1 MDATQSDLA
10 QVIRL
15 ALSEQIED
23 VRLYVARLVRK
34 YRSINPELS
43 EQMETYLRHT
53 SASSSRGH
61 SLTRE
66 AAPIFKSNDH
76 PIPADDETR
85 MSLLKTFNPST
96 GGGEEPLLTPE
107 LRSKFDQLIQE
118 RTQAERLTSIGLA
131 PTRSAIFTGPPGVG
145 KTLTAK
151 WLSTRLNL
159 PLYILDLAAVMSSL
173 LGKSGSNLRAAIDYA
188 KRRPCI
194 LLLDEIDA
202 IAKRRSDESD
212 IGELKRLVTV
222 ILQEVDE
229 WPTTSLLIAATNHP
243 ELIDPALW
251 RRFDLVIEFPPPSH
265 EAIHAAIKRFLG
277 TESAQFERWS
287 EPMALVLNGL
297 SFSDIEREVRRLRL
311 MIAIGAATTNE
322 AATALLKNN
331 AQSRLDKRKLRSLAI
346 VLGKNTDLSQHTISE
361 ITGVSR
367 DTIRKHTIK

>member
-15 ALSEQIED
+15 ALSEQTED

-34 YRSINPELS
+34 YRSINPELA
-43 EQMETYLRHT
+43 EQMEAYLRYT
-53 SASSSRGH
+53 SANSSRGH
-61 SLTRE
+61 SLKRDATT
-66 AAPIFKSNDH
+66 IFKPSDQ
-76 PIPADDETR
+76 PIPVDDETR
-85 MSLLKTFNPST
+85 MSLLKVFNPTS
-96 GGGEEPLLTPE
+96 GGCEEPLLSAE
-107 LRSKFDQLIQE
+107 LTSKFDQLIQE
-118 RTQAERLTSIGLA
+118 RSQAERLTSMGLA

-151 WLSTRLNL
+151 WLSTRLTL

-188 KRRPCI
+188 KRRPCV

-229 WPTTSLLIAATNHP
+229 WPSTSLLIAATNHP

-251 RRFDLVIEFPPPSH
+251 RRFDLVVEFPPPSQ
-265 EAIHAAIKRFLG
+265 EAIQAAIRRFLG
-277 TESAQFERWS
+277 AEATSFSSWADAMS
-287 EPMALVLNGL
+287 LVLNGC
-297 SFSDIEREVRRLRL
+297 SFSDIEREVRRLRRL
-311 MIAIGAATTNE
+311 VAIGAASTDS
-322 AATALLKNN
+322 AATELLQNQ
-331 AQSRLDKRKLRSLAI
+331 AQARLDKRQLRELA
-346 VLGKNTDLSQHTISE
+346 VLLQKKTKLSQHAISG

-367 DTIRKHTIK
+367 DTIRKHATT